1 MILGMST
8 QVFTFLHVILSLAG
22 IGAGLVAILGLVGN
36 KLSPGMTR
44 FFLITTAL
52 TSITGFLFP
61 FQGVTPGI
69 VLGILSMI
77 VLLLAVI
84 ALYGGKL
91 SGVWR
96 GTYVISAAL
105 ALYFNV
111 FVLFAQLFAKV
122 PVLKAIAPTQS
133 SPAFGVTQLVVMA
146 VFVVLTIRA
155 FKRFRGPAPAQSGFG
170 NTVSD

>member
-8 QVFTFLHVILSLAG
+8 HAFTLFHVILSLAG
-22 IGAGLVAILGLVGN
+22 IGSGFIAILSLVRN
-36 KLSPGMTR
+36 RLLPGWTA

-61 FQGVTPGI
+61 FHGVTPGI

-84 ALYGGKL
+84 ALYVGKL
-91 SGVWR
+91 GGAWR
-96 GTYVISAAL
+96 GIYVGTAVL

-122 PVLKAIAPTQS
+122 PLLKAMAPTQS
-133 SPAFGVTQLVVMA
+133 SRAFGVTQLVVLA
-146 VFVVLTIRA
+146 AFIVLTI
-155 FKRFRGPAPAQSGFG
+155 KSIKGFRGAAR
-170 NTVSD
+170 V